1 MNQSEEKPWTHIADG
16 TAQSSL
22 NACEFTCDLNNSYY
36 YNSSICTYKADWCN
50 NEVVNGCQSPATGAN
65 KNSSDPT
72 KYTWDC
78 TIN

>member
-22 NACEFTCDLNNSYY
+22 NACEYTCDLNNKYY
-36 YNSSICTYKADWCN
+36 YDSEECKRKTDWCDN
-50 NEVVNGCQSPATGAN
+50 DVVNGCQSPATATN
-65 KNSSDPT
+65 KNSSDPS

-78 TIN
+78 AIN